1 MRQKFIVY
9 SGENNCF
16 SLIEKEPQNIECISY
31 VIVYEYIY
39 YNNELYIYRAI
50 FADSLAG
57 GGGG

>member
-39 YNNELYIYRAI
+39 YNNELYIEPFLQTPLRR
-50 FADSLAG
+50 
-57 GGGG
+57 